1 MSSDSAQIFI
11 APTSA
16 ERLDRESA
24 SPGPAYDRIKRAMD
38 FTLSLVAL
46 VGLLPL
52 FLIVA
57 ITIRLEGPGPILYSQ
72 ERVGLNR
79 RQRIVP
85 SRGASERRRQEG
97 YGRRFAILKFR
108 SMIPDAEKHTGAVW
122 ALDHDPRVTRVG
134 RILRS
139 AHIDELPQL
148 VNVLRGEMSLVGP
161 RPERLQLVR
170 LMVERNPEYPLRCHV
185 LPGITG
191 LAQIKNGYSGSFEA
205 AARKLES
212 DLRYIRG
219 RSLLL
224 DLGILLATIAYL
236 VRNNGEGHHLARSE
250 AGQLEPIPD
259 VAPRHPSRTAGS
271 GPGPWRREA
280 APAGSG
286 RTDLKT
292 TAI

>member
-1 MSSDSAQIFI
+1 
-11 APTSA
+11 
-16 ERLDRESA
+16 
-24 SPGPAYDRIKRAMD
+24 
-38 FTLSLVAL
+38 
-46 VGLLPL
+46 
-52 FLIVA
+52 
-57 ITIRLEGPGPILYSQ
+57 
-72 ERVGLNR
+72 
-79 RQRIVP
+79 
-85 SRGASERRRQEG
+85 
-97 YGRRFAILKFR
+97 
-108 SMIPDAEKHTGAVW
+108 
-122 ALDHDPRVTRVG
+122 
-134 RILRS
+134 
-139 AHIDELPQL
+139 
-148 VNVLRGEMSLVGP
+148 
-161 RPERLQLVR
+161 
-170 LMVERNPEYPLRCHV
+170 MVERNPEYPLRCHV

-259 VAPRHPSRTAGS
+259 AAPSHPSPTADS
-271 GPGPWRREA
+271 GPRPGRREA
-280 APAGSG
+280 TPAGSG

>member
-57 ITIRLEGPGPILYSQ
+57 IAIRLEGPGPILYSQ

-108 SMIPDAEKHTGAVW
+108 SMIPDAEKHAGAVW

-134 RILRS
+134 RILR
-139 AHIDELPQL
+139 
-148 VNVLRGEMSLVGP
+148 
-161 RPERLQLVR
+161 
-170 LMVERNPEYPLRCHV
+170 
-185 LPGITG
+185 
-191 LAQIKNGYSGSFEA
+191 
-205 AARKLES
+205 
-212 DLRYIRG
+212 
-219 RSLLL
+219 
-224 DLGILLATIAYL
+224 
-236 VRNNGEGHHLARSE
+236 LAR
-250 AGQLEPIPD
+250 
-259 VAPRHPSRTAGS
+259 
-271 GPGPWRREA
+271 GPNGCSSY
-280 APAGSG
+280 G
-286 RTDLKT
+286 
-292 TAI
+292 